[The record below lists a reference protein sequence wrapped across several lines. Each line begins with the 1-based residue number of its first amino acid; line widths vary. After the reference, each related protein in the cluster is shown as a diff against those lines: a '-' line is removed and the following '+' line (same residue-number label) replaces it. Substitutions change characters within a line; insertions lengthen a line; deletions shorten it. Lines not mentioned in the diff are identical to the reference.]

1 MSLSRLEIILV
12 EPIYPGN
19 VGAIARSAAN
29 FGVETIKIIGEL
41 DISCDDAKQMS
52 LYGYPLLQKATRWK
66 SLSEAVADCNLVIG
80 TVQQERY
87 NRSIPLPTRTMAET
101 YRSRFLSEKSALVF
115 GREDNGLTRE
125 EIDQCHILSTIL
137 TPTGLSFNLAHSVT
151 VFLSEIYQA
160 IKDIKP
166 FEENNTPTQSELND
180 LIDLMQSSLYGVGF
194 FKSDQSVNA
203 LIRIRDIVYRMNLET
218 SDWPV
223 LKAVFYKVDSF
234 VRRALPLLP
243 KDAFKDC
250 QIREKPGQD
259 SSKQSSRTL

>member
-29 FGVETIKIIGEL
+29 FGVETIKIIGDVDFL
-41 DISCDDAKQMS
+41 CDDAKQMS

-87 NRSIPLPTRTMAET
+87 NRSMPLSARIMAEK
-101 YRSRFLSEKSALVF
+101 YHSRLISEKTALIF
-115 GREDNGLTRE
+115 GREDNGLTRD
-125 EIDQCHILSTIL
+125 EIDQCHILSTIT

-160 IKDIKP
+160 IKGKKP
-166 FEENNTPTQSELND
+166 LEESEKPTQSELND
-180 LIDLMQSSLYGVGF
+180 LIDLMQAGLYGIGF
-194 FKSDQSVNA
+194 FKPDRKVNT
-203 LIRIRDIVYRMNLET
+203 LIRIRDIVYRMNLEN
-218 SDWPV
+218 SDIPV
-223 LKAVFYKVDSF
+223 LKAIFYKVDSF
-234 VRRALPLLP
+234 ARRALPLLP
-243 KDAFKDC
+243 KEAFKDC
-250 QIREKPGQD
+250 RLMEKPERDG
-259 SSKQSSRTL
+259 SEP